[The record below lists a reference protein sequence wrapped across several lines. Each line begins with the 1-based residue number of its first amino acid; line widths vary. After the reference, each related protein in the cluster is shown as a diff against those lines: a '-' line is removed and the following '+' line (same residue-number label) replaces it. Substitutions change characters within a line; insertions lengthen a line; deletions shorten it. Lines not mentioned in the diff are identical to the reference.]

1 MLTRVDN
8 PPVQDTAEIARQAGF
23 VQCVE
28 ALRRTLSTTPA
39 GWALVAWMCW
49 GIVPSSKLTLW
60 LGGFAVVW
68 AGSLWLLRGIAR
80 RGPLKDRDASGLL
93 AVAALDGAAWGSA
106 VGLLMGFDRVL
117 DPWLAA
123 VLCGV
128 SAVNA
133 PVYITFVRAY
143 RVQVGALWLAA
154 MVGALLS
161 AGPHRVLLQGLLG
174 LTVFLCL
181 IVYYMNPIAQRVVEG
196 IRLQLANAQ
205 LAQQLREAL
214 ALVEH
219 DAATD
224 ALTGQPNRRS
234 LDLLLVQQIETSG
247 GRGRPLSVL
256 LLDVDHFKR
265 INDVHGHGVGDD
277 VLRALARRVRGLL
290 REGDVCTRYGGEEFV
305 VVLPDTP
312 LPVALQVAERLRSG
326 MAETPLLKAPLVPVT
341 VSIGAAQFSAGQTA
355 AALLEAADQAVYA
368 AKRGG
373 RNQVQPC
380 PGAPPLGVPQGVDA
394 ETKVRAP
401 HEAFG

>member
-1 MLTRVDN
+1 VPTLASN
-8 PPVQDTAEIARQAGF
+8 PSVQNTAEEARQAGF
-23 VQCVE
+23 VQCVV
-28 ALRRTLSTTPA
+28 ALQRTLLTTPA

-49 GIVPSSKLTLW
+49 GIVPSSNLLMW
-60 LGGFAVVW
+60 LGGFVTVW
-68 AGSLWLLRGIAR
+68 AGGLWLLRRILR
-80 RGPLKDRDASGLL
+80 HGPLKERDTSGLMT
-93 AVAALDGAAWGSA
+93 VAALDGFAWGST
-106 VGLLMGFDRVL
+106 VGLLTGFDRVL

-123 VLCGV
+123 ILCGV

-143 RVQVGALWLAA
+143 RVQVGALWLAV
-154 MVGALLS
+154 MVGAFLS
-161 AGPHRVLLQGLLG
+161 SGPYPVLLQGLLS

-205 LAQQLREAL
+205 LAQQLSEAL
-214 ALVEH
+214 ALVEQ

-234 LDLLLVQQIETSG
+234 LDVLLAKQTGISRD
-247 GRGRPLSVL
+247 RGRPLSVL
-256 LLDVDHFKR
+256 MLDLDHFKR
-265 INDVHGHGVGDD
+265 INDVHGHRVGDD
-277 VLRALARRVRGLL
+277 ALRAFARRVRGLL

-326 MAETPLLKAPLVPVT
+326 ISNSPLLEGQHLVVT
-341 VSIGAAQFSAGQTA
+341 VSIGAAELSAGQSGA
-355 AALLEAADQAVYA
+355 ELLEIADQAVYA

-380 PGAPPLGVPQGVDA
+380 SVGPQGS
-394 ETKVRAP
+394 
-401 HEAFG
+401 